1 MKKPLVNM
9 MSLHMTQRSTRSLCG
24 DRNTSGSSTGS
35 YPSEYPTRLV
45 ILLNSTHRDLT
56 ARVFGYATV
65 GAYYRDAS
73 SVDRLLKIRIPTFIV
88 HAEDDPVALK
98 DGIPYDEVKSNPY
111 AFMVQTSHGG
121 HLSWFEMNGERWFA
135 RTVSFISIMTPE
147 STISWLTHVHG
158 VCE

>member
-1 MKKPLVNM
+1 MKKSLDNL
-9 MSLHMTQRSTRSLCG
+9 MSFHKTQRSTQSLCG
-24 DRNTSGSSTGS
+24 EQNTSGNSTGL
-35 YPSEYPTRLV
+35 YPLEDPTRLV

-73 SVDRLLKIRIPTFIV
+73 SVDRFLKIRIPTFIV

-98 DGIPYDEVKSNPY
+98 EGVPYDEVKSNPY

-135 RTVSFISIMTPE
+135 RTVSLISMITVE
-147 STISWLTHVHG
+147 SATSWLTHK
-158 VCE
+158 